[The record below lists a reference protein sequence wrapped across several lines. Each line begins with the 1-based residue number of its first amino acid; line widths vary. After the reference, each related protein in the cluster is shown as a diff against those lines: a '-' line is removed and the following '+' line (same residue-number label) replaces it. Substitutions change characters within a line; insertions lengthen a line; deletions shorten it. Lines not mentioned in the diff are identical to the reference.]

1 MIPRH
6 VAPRDEKGPG
16 GWPGEEGDE
25 DAARDEDPV
34 AGRSSSIGPIRAHTA
49 EPPSCDGDGIC
60 YDEAR
65 RTRLIADI
73 MVLIKET
80 SMPQSAR
87 LAGMTLVGWLARRRP
102 DEPPHAIGVEE
113 ARESEG
119 RIRAARARTR

>member
-1 MIPRH
+1 MMAAH
-6 VAPRDEKGPG
+6 VAPTYEKGPG

-34 AGRSSSIGPIRAHTA
+34 AGRSSSIGPIRTHAA
-49 EPPSCDGDGIC
+49 EPPSCDREGFG
-60 YDEAR
+60 YDETR

-73 MVLIKET
+73 MVLIRET

-119 RIRAARARTR
+119 RIKAARARTR